1 MQLPTFEELY
11 VVSDL
16 HLGGTRRVPI
26 FKQSKELGGLF
37 EWAGARNA
45 SGGGTIG
52 LVLNGDVIDT
62 LAEDILGYV
71 ATPAE
76 AERVLVD
83 VDRTFPEVL
92 KGLAKFVEA
101 PRHRLVIVVGNHD
114 LELAYPNAQE
124 ALIQRLAGDDEA
136 RRGRIQFVTNGA
148 GYRCRV
154 GGAGS
159 GYSLALC
166 VHGNEYDDWNA
177 VSPDSMTRIVRASV
191 LGVESARLRETPNA
205 GTKLVK
211 DVMNDI
217 KAEWPFVDLLKPEMD
232 SVFNVL
238 LALDPTRL
246 GALGGVLAAVSQ
258 AVTEGQLRTL
268 RVLGESAEP
277 AVTATA
283 AKPPV
288 WQPGKEL
295 DSFLGSAGA
304 SQLDLNAAWESTA
317 NGAPAEDLVPEGAT
331 LGFGRMILNSLNY
344 VAQKLRGADKKEALR
359 AALSDWGGGQET
371 WALDGPCE
379 VFDRLVKLEPRADVV
394 IAGHTHLRRQKR
406 FPGDGAEAQRV
417 LYLNTGTWA
426 RLLRLTP
433 ESLQPDRFGVIWAA
447 LEKKSMDAI
456 DALEDKTVLLN
467 QPTVAVIRRSVDG
480 TVVEGALCEARA
492 GSEPAPVSKFVSVRS
507 A

>member
-45 SGGGTIG
+45 PGGGTIG

-92 KGLAKFVEA
+92 QGLAKFVAA

-114 LELAYPNAQE
+114 LELAYPNVQE
-124 ALIQRLAGDDEA
+124 ALIQRLGGDDET

-159 GYSLALC
+159 GYALALC

-177 VSPDSMTRIVRASV
+177 VSPDAMTRIVRASV

-246 GALGGVLAAVSQ
+246 GALGGVLAAVGQ
-258 AVTEGQLRTL
+258 ALTEGQLRTL

-277 AVTATA
+277 VATATT

-295 DSFLGSAGA
+295 DSFLGGAAA
-304 SQLDLNAAWESTA
+304 SQLSLDAAWQSTE
-317 NGAPAEDLVPEGAT
+317 GGVPAEDLVPEGAT
-331 LGFGRMILNSLNY
+331 LGFGRMVLNSLNY

-371 WALDGPCE
+371 WALDGACD
-379 VFDRLVKLEPRADVV
+379 VFDCLVKLEPRADVV

-406 FPGDGAEAQRV
+406 FPGESAEAQRA

-433 ESLQPDRFGVIWAA
+433 ESLKPGKFDTLWAA

-456 DALEDKTVLLN
+456 DALDKTVLLN
-467 QPTVAVIRRSVDG
+467 QPTVAVVRRSADG
-480 TVVEGALCEARA
+480 TRVEAALCEAPA
-492 GSEPAPVSKFVSVRS
+492 GGAEPVSEYVVVR
-507 A
+507 AA